1 MSANVEIRPYEESD
15 LERDRR
21 VLLRAWQPVFESL
34 RQVLGDAIFARLHQ
48 PDWTAVQAEAVRSSC
63 TSDERDVFVAVVDRK
78 PVGFA
83 AVALN
88 AFHERMGV
96 VDIIA
101 VDPVYQRR
109 GIARQLMDR
118 SAEHM
123 RAEGMD
129 IAAVGTGGDPATAPR
144 VLCTKRSTT
153 PHCQASGISDC
164 STERS
169 AIMAL
174 DCARPMTRCDS
185 SG

>member
-1 MSANVEIRPYEESD
+1 MHAVSAGVEIRPYEEWD
-15 LERDRR
+15 LEA
-21 VLLRAWQPVFESL
+21 VVEFSVRAWQPVFESL
-34 RQVLGDAIFARLHQ
+34 RQVLGDAIFVRLHQ
-48 PDWTAVQAEAVRSSC
+48 PEWTEVQAEAVRSSC
-63 TSDERDVFVAVVDRK
+63 TSDERDVFVAVADGR

-109 GIARQLMDR
+109 GIARLLMER

-129 IAAVGTGGDPATAPR
+129 IAAVGTGGDPGHGPARA
-144 VLCTKRSTT
+144 LY
-153 PHCQASGISDC
+153 
-164 STERS
+164 E
-169 AIMAL
+169 AL
-174 DCARPMTRCDS
+174 DYTALPGMRYLRLLD
-185 SG
+185 